1 MRDCAVCKHA
11 LRLNIENAL
20 FKLAPE
26 NAELTLARIAQEY
39 AVPEEELRAHALF
52 HSSFN
57 FEPNGD
63 SIVRQIKLREAD
75 MLGAAALE
83 YMTTMQMVGARI
95 RGYAAESTGEDI
107 RFEKLLTKP
116 VTDLY
121 IGCGDSLKGAIK
133 TLADIN
139 QQLNGPKDEGTSG
152 LAALAAALHA
162 SRNHGGEAE

>member
-1 MRDCAVCKHA
+1 MGDCAICKHT
-11 LRLNIENAL
+11 RRMNIENAL
-20 FKLAPE
+20 FKLTPE
-26 NAELTLARIAQEY
+26 NAEPTMARIAQEY
-39 AVPEEELRAHALF
+39 DVTEDELRAHALF

-63 SIVRQIKLREAD
+63 SIVRQIKMREAD

-83 YMTTMQMVGARI
+83 YMTTMQMVGKRI
-95 RGYAAESTGEDI
+95 RGYAAESTDEDI

-121 IGCGDSLKGAIK
+121 IGCGDGLKGAIK
-133 TLADIN
+133 ALADIN

-162 SRNHGGEAE
+162 SRNRGGEEE